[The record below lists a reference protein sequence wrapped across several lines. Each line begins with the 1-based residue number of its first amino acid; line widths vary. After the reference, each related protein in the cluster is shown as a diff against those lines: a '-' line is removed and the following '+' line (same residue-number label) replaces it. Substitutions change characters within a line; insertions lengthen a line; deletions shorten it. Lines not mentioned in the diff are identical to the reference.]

1 MNSVQ
6 EGASK
11 GVPMVMIPLF
21 ADQHRNSKM
30 LEYRKMAV
38 VLNRKQLTVEK
49 LTEALKEII
58 EDDSYRKNAKRISAL
73 IAAKPMS
80 AEERIVKYT
89 EFAAK
94 FGSDLNLDM
103 EGRNLNFVQFYCLDI
118 ILPAILLA
126 AIVLYFVYR
135 VLRFVLGKLLLV
147 VFSENKLKGE

>member
-30 LEYRKMAV
+30 LEYRNMAV
-38 VLNRKQLTVEK
+38 VLNRKELTVEK

-94 FGSDLNLDM
+94 FGPDLNLDM
-103 EGRNLNFVQFYCLDI
+103 EGRHLNFVQFYCLDI

-147 VFSENKLKGE
+147 AFSENKLKGE

>member
-38 VLNRKQLTVEK
+38 VLNRKQLTVET
-49 LTEALKEII
+49 LTESLKKII
-58 EDDSYRKNAKRISAL
+58 DDDTYRKNAKRISAL
-73 IAAKPMS
+73 ISAKPMA
-80 AEERIVKYT
+80 AEERVVKYT

-94 FGSDLNLDM
+94 FGPDLNLDM
-103 EGRNLNFVQFYCLDI
+103 EGRHLNFLEFYCLDI
-118 ILPAILLA
+118 IIPAILLIA
-126 AIVLYFVYR
+126 VVLYFVYR
-135 VLRFVLGKLLLV
+135 VLRFILGKVLLFI
-147 VFSENKLKGE
+147 FSENRLKFE